1 MLRIVSIGLSVL
13 LLSGC
18 GLKGNLYLPKE
29 NKPAEAAPSSPQTTP
44 PASDA
49 PTSTRSDEDEVDS
62 SRPSGKPE

>member
-29 NKPAEAAPSSPQTTP
+29 NQPAEAAPSSPQTTP
-44 PASDA
+44 PAADA
-49 PTSTRSDEDEVDS
+49 PTTTQSDDDEVDS
-62 SRPSGKPE
+62 SRPASKPE